1 MPQGHSVLYPLCQ
14 KQPGE
19 NMLQRCVLSSSWRLS
34 VQTPFAAESVR
45 PEGPTVATGSIL
57 EPFTA
62 CFLVY
67 CSLWAGR
74 YESSKVG
81 ILCSLLV

>member
-1 MPQGHSVLYPLCQ
+1 MPEAAW
-14 KQPGE
+14 GE
-19 NMLQRCVLSSSWRLS
+19 YASAVRPEQQLEAVSPDTVCSG
-34 VQTPFAAESVR
+34 VR
-45 PEGPTVATGSIL
+45 PEGPTVATGSTL

-81 ILCSLLV
+81 IPRSLPV